1 MFRTLIKKITSVYY
15 PIEQKLRNLFS
26 GPKEVTMQDR
36 IKAVRD
42 KHTVD
47 EILEVDVTYCISLLK
62 LLDEKVLHRYT
73 PLVGLR
79 VTLEVAHP
87 NLYALLV
94 HLNEASRLV
103 RDKLTVTEKIQRSR
117 NLASNMR
124 VSLLDDYLTTDQGH
138 QLKPAEVYNALS
150 LQLETL
156 QKALLSASADS
167 KGNVDYYVRQFTH
180 LMGETEAV
188 TLALIE
194 AQLYAKQGSH
204 SDTRL
209 QDQGSRGSQRH
220 AE

>member
-1 MFRTLIKKITSVYY
+1 MFRTLSKKITNVYY
-15 PIEQKLRNLFS
+15 SIEQKLRNLFS
-26 GPKEVTMQDR
+26 GPKEVTVQDQ
-36 IKAVRD
+36 IKAVKA

-62 LLDEKVLHRYT
+62 LVDEKSLHRYT

-79 VTLEVAHP
+79 VTLDVAHP
-87 NLYALLV
+87 NLYVLLV

-103 RDKLTVTEKIQRSR
+103 RDKLVVTEKMQRSR
-117 NLASNMR
+117 NLPANMR
-124 VSLLDDYLTTDQGH
+124 VALLDDYLTTDQGH

-156 QKALLSASADS
+156 QKALLSASADT

-204 SDTRL
+204 TDTRL
-209 QDQGSRGSQRH
+209 EDQSGRRSQRH
-220 AE
+220 TE

>member
-1 MFRTLIKKITSVYY
+1 MFRTLIKNITNVYY
-15 PIEQKLRNLFS
+15 SSERRLRNLFS

-36 IKAVRD
+36 IQAVKA
-42 KHTVD
+42 KHTTD
-47 EILEVDVTYCISLLK
+47 DILEVDVTYCLSLLK
-62 LLDEKVLHRYT
+62 LVDEKVLHRYT

-87 NLYALLV
+87 NMYALLV
-94 HLNEASRLV
+94 LLNEASRLV
-103 RDKLTVTEKIQRSR
+103 RERLVVTEKLQRSR
-117 NLASNMR
+117 NLPVNMR
-124 VSLLDDYLTTDQGH
+124 VALLDDYLTTDNGH
-138 QLKPAEVYNALS
+138 QLKPAEVYNAIQ

-156 QKALLSASADS
+156 QKALLSESADT

-209 QDQGSRGSQRH
+209 EEQSGRRSQRH
-220 AE
+220 PE